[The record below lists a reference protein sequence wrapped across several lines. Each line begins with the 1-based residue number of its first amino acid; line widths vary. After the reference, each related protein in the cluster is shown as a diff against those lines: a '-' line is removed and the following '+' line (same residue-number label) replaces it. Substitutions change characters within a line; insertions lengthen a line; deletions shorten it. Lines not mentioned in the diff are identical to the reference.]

1 MDEKFNEKVKEMTG
15 IYARLF
21 QHELDHL
28 KGFTIFNWRVCHNG
42 LEYHPTHES
51 EDANDVINCVKEY
64 YNKIQ
69 QVKIQ
74 FPEQFESLGNVKRL
88 NKNDHENENNA
99 YFELNEIRKKNQI
112 WEFEENYRKKLVRL
126 FGRVAVFEGD

>member
-1 MDEKFNEKVKEMTG
+1 MDEKFNDKVKEMTG

-28 KGFTIFNWRVCHNG
+28 KGFTILNWRLCHNG
-42 LEYHPTHES
+42 LEYQKTKES
-51 EDANDVINCVKEY
+51 EDVNEITNCVKEY
-64 YNKIQ
+64 YEKIQ

-74 FPEQFESLGNVKRL
+74 FPEKFQRLGNVKTL
-88 NKNDHENENNA
+88 NTNDHEHGNNE

-112 WEFEENYRKKLVRL
+112 WEFEEVYRKKLMKL
-126 FGRVAVFEGD
+126 FGRLALFEGN

>member
-15 IYARLF
+15 NYARLF

-28 KGFTIFNWRVCHNG
+28 KGFTILNWRLCHNG
-42 LEYHPTHES
+42 LEYQPTKES
-51 EDANDVINCVKEY
+51 EDFNDVTNCVKEY
-64 YNKIQ
+64 YEKIQ

-74 FPEQFESLGNVKRL
+74 FPEKFGKMGNMKDL
-88 NKNDHENENNA
+88 NKNEQEHENNE

-112 WEFEENYRKKLVRL
+112 WEFEENYRKKLMRL
-126 FGRVAVFEGD
+126 FGRVAVFEGE